1 MTAPEFD
8 PLDCLFHGCA
18 LAAFVEQA
26 ALTGGSPDCE
36 TTRRRAFELYEQALA
51 EKHGVTRS

>member
-8 PLDCLFHGCA
+8 PLDDLFHACA
-18 LAAFVEQA
+18 LSACMEQA
-26 ALTGGSPDCE
+26 ALTGGSPDSE
-36 TTRRRAFELYEQALA
+36 ATRRRAFELYEQAVA